1 MIGVVLSYVLD
12 SSSLFSLFFLDSE
25 ENVHKIL
32 KESSVLDLTCFE
44 IGSILTKGND
54 GHIRGLERE
63 VILDLTKEI
72 QKVIANI
79 RVIRLNTLDIT
90 EIMKL
95 SLSTGLTFYD
105 ASYVFYSKFH
115 QMALLTDDK
124 EMYREAKKL
133 GLEVKKVEEVFN

>member
-1 MIGVVLSYVLD
+1 MVVSSYVLD
-12 SSSLFSLFFLDSE
+12 SSSLFTLFFSDSE
-25 ENVHKIL
+25 ENVLKIL
-32 KESSVLDLTCFE
+32 KESSVLDLTGYE

-63 VILDLTKEI
+63 IILDLTKEI
-72 QKVIANI
+72 EKVIANI
-79 RVIRLNTLDIT
+79 GVIRLKTLDIA

-105 ASYVFYSKFH
+105 ASYVFYCKFH

-124 EMYREAKKL
+124 EMYREAMKL

>member
-1 MIGVVLSYVLD
+1 MVLSYVLD
-12 SSSLFSLFFLDSE
+12 SSSLFTLFFLDSE
-25 ENVHKIL
+25 EKVHKIL
-32 KESSVLDLTCFE
+32 KESSVLDLTGYE

-63 VILDLTKEI
+63 IILDLTKEI

-79 RVIRLNTLDIT
+79 RVIRLKTLDIA

-95 SLSTGLTFYD
+95 SLTTGLTFYD
-105 ASYVFYSKFH
+105 ASYVFYCKFH

-124 EMYREAKKL
+124 KMYQEAMKM

>member
-1 MIGVVLSYVLD
+1 MVSSYVLD
-12 SSSLFSLFFLDSE
+12 SSSLFTLFFLDSE
-25 ENVHKIL
+25 EKVHKIL
-32 KESSVLDLTCFE
+32 KESSLLDLTGYE
-44 IGSILTKGND
+44 IGSILTKGKD

-63 VILDLTKEI
+63 IMLDLTKEI
-72 QKVIANI
+72 EKVIANI
-79 RVIRLNTLDIT
+79 RVIRLKTLDIA

-105 ASYVFYSKFH
+105 ASYVFYCKFH

-124 EMYREAKKL
+124 EMYREAMKL

>member
-1 MIGVVLSYVLD
+1 MVSSYVLD
-12 SSSLFSLFFLDSE
+12 SSSLFTLFFLDSE

-32 KESSVLDLTCFE
+32 KESFVLDLTGYE
-44 IGSILTKGND
+44 IGSVLTKGND

-63 VILDLTKEI
+63 LILDLTEEI
-72 QKVIANI
+72 EKVIANI
-79 RVIRLNTLDIT
+79 RVIRLKTLDIA

-105 ASYVFYSKFH
+105 ASYVFYCKFH

-124 EMYREAKKL
+124 EMYREAMKL

>member
-1 MIGVVLSYVLD
+1 MVSSYVLD
-12 SSSLFSLFFLDSE
+12 SSSLFTLFFLDTE

-32 KESSVLDLTCFE
+32 KESSVLDLTGYE
-44 IGSILTKGND
+44 IGSVLTKGND

-63 VILDLTKEI
+63 LILDLTKEI
-72 QKVIANI
+72 EKVIANI
-79 RVIRLNTLDIT
+79 RVIRLKTLDIA

-105 ASYVFYSKFH
+105 ASYVFYCKFY

-124 EMYREAKKL
+124 EMYREAMKL
-133 GLEVKKVEEVFN
+133 GLAVKKVEEVFN

>member
-1 MIGVVLSYVLD
+1 VVSSYVLD
-12 SSSLFSLFFLDSE
+12 SSSLFTLFFLDSE

-32 KESSVLDLTCFE
+32 KESSVLDLTGYE
-44 IGSILTKGND
+44 IGSVLTKGND

-63 VILDLTKEI
+63 LILELTKEI
-72 QKVIANI
+72 EKVIANI
-79 RVIRLNTLDIT
+79 RVIRLKTSDIA

-105 ASYVFYSKFH
+105 ASYVFYCKFY

-124 EMYREAKKL
+124 EMYREAMKL
-133 GLEVKKVEEVFN
+133 GLAVKKVEEVFN

>member
-1 MIGVVLSYVLD
+1 MVSSYVLD
-12 SSSLFSLFFLDSE
+12 SSSFLTLFFLDSE
-25 ENVHKIL
+25 EKVHKIL
-32 KESSVLDLTCFE
+32 KESSVLDLTGYE

-63 VILDLTKEI
+63 IILDLTKEI
-72 QKVIANI
+72 GKVIANI
-79 RVIRLNTLDIT
+79 RVIRLKTLDIA

-105 ASYVFYSKFH
+105 ASYVFYCKFH

-124 EMYREAKKL
+124 EMYREAMKL

>member
-1 MIGVVLSYVLD
+1 MD
-12 SSSLFSLFFLDSE
+12 SSSLFTLFFLDSE
-25 ENVHKIL
+25 EKVHKIL
-32 KESSVLDLTCFE
+32 KESSLLDLTGYE

-63 VILDLTKEI
+63 IILDLTKEI
-72 QKVIANI
+72 EKVIANI
-79 RVIRLNTLDIT
+79 RVIRLKTLDIA

-105 ASYVFYSKFH
+105 ASYVFYCKFH

-124 EMYREAKKL
+124 EMYREAMKL

>member
-1 MIGVVLSYVLD
+1 MVSSYVLD
-12 SSSLFSLFFLDSE
+12 SSSLFTLFFLDSE
-25 ENVHKIL
+25 EKVHNIL
-32 KESSVLDLTCFE
+32 KESSVLDLSGYE

-63 VILDLTKEI
+63 LILDLTKEI
-72 QKVIANI
+72 EKVIANI
-79 RVIRLNTLDIT
+79 RVIRLKTLDLA

-105 ASYVFYSKFH
+105 ASYVFYCKFH

-124 EMYREAKKL
+124 EMYREAMKL
-133 GLEVKKVEEVFN
+133 GLEVKRVEEVFN

>member
-1 MIGVVLSYVLD
+1 VVSNYVLD
-12 SSSLFSLFFLDSE
+12 SSSLFTLFFMDSE
-25 ENVHKIL
+25 ENVRKIL
-32 KESSVLDLTCFE
+32 KDSYVLDLTGYE

-54 GHIRGLERE
+54 GHIRGLERDL
-63 VILDLTKEI
+63 ILDLTKEI
-72 QKVIANI
+72 EKIIANI
-79 RVIRLNTLDIT
+79 EVIRLETLDIA

-105 ASYVFYSKFH
+105 ASYIFYCKIH

-124 EMYREAKKL
+124 EMYREAVKL

>member
-1 MIGVVLSYVLD
+1 VVLSYVLD
-12 SSSLFSLFFLDSE
+12 SSSLFTLFFLDSE
-25 ENVHKIL
+25 EKVHKIL
-32 KESSVLDLTCFE
+32 KESSVLDLTGYE

-63 VILDLTKEI
+63 IILDLTKEI

-115 QMALLTDDK
+115 RMALLTDDK
-124 EMYREAKKL
+124 EMYREAMKL
-133 GLEVKKVEEVFN
+133 GLEVKRVEEVFN

>member
-1 MIGVVLSYVLD
+1 MVSSYVLD
-12 SSSLFSLFFLDSE
+12 SSSLFTLFFLDSE
-25 ENVHKIL
+25 EKVHKIL
-32 KESSVLDLTCFE
+32 KESSLLDLTGYE

-63 VILDLTKEI
+63 IILDLTKEI
-72 QKVIANI
+72 EKVIANI
-79 RVIRLNTLDIT
+79 RVIRLKTLDIA

-105 ASYVFYSKFH
+105 ASYVFYCKFH

-124 EMYREAKKL
+124 EMYREAMKL

>member
-1 MIGVVLSYVLD
+1 MVSSYVLD
-12 SSSLFSLFFLDSE
+12 SSSLFTLFFMDSE

-32 KESSVLDLTCFE
+32 KESYVLDLTGYE

-63 VILDLTKEI
+63 LILDLTKEI
-72 QKVIANI
+72 EKVIANI
-79 RVIRLNTLDIT
+79 RVIRLKTLDIA

-105 ASYVFYSKFH
+105 ASYVFYCKFH

-124 EMYREAKKL
+124 EMYREAMKL

>member
-1 MIGVVLSYVLD
+1 MVSSYVLD
-12 SSSLFSLFFLDSE
+12 SSSLFTLFFLDSE
-25 ENVHKIL
+25 EKVHKIL
-32 KESSVLDLTCFE
+32 KESSVLDLTGYE

-63 VILDLTKEI
+63 IILDLTKEI
-72 QKVIANI
+72 GKVIANI
-79 RVIRLNTLDIT
+79 RVIRLKTLDIT

-105 ASYVFYSKFH
+105 ASYVFYCKFH

-124 EMYREAKKL
+124 EMYQEAMKL